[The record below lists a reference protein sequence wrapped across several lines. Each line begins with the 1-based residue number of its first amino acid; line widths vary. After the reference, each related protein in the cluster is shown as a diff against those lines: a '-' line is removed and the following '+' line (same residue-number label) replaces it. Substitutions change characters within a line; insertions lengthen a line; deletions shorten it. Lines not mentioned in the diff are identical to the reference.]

1 MLSDDRVSLTSKFM
15 TALECFSQPDQDF
28 KVSFNFTSLKLYYNG
43 THDNVKRVSLLIVNR
58 GF

>member
-28 KVSFNFTSLKLYYNG
+28 KVSFNFTSLKLYYNA
-43 THDNVKRVSLLIVNR
+43 THDTAKSVSVLIINR
-58 GF
+58 SS